1 MASFGFSKAIIAV
14 YDENEKVTKK
24 WDIDQKVG
32 STVDANI
39 SNIAPQGSPIYG
51 SDGIWK
57 NPTKGVGAVQVSFT
71 ANAIPKEI
79 MDIILGKVGKDGFGH
94 ANKDTQPPQCS
105 FEMISEDAATGKKGH
120 IAILNGT
127 FSLGSVDLKTN
138 TASQVHSPDKLTF
151 KAETR
156 KSDGELYVDTV
167 EDDKFDAKKWEEF
180 IRPTAQPNPP
190 HQSEY
195 DNSDSQYDTST
206 TNYNA

>member
-1 MASFGFSKAIIAV
+1 MATFGFSKAIIAV
-14 YDENEKVTKK
+14 YDENEKVTKQ
-24 WDIDQKVG
+24 WNIDQKVG

-79 MDIILGKVGKDGFGH
+79 MNVILGKVGTDGFGH
-94 ANKDTQPPQCS
+94 INKDTQPPQCS
-105 FEMISEDAATGKKGH
+105 FEMISEDAASGKTSH
-120 IAILNGT
+120 IAIVNGT
-127 FSLGSVDLKTN
+127 FSLGSIDLKTN

-156 KSDGELYVDTV
+156 KSDGELYVDIV
-167 EDDKFDAKKWEEF
+167 EDEQFDAKKWEAF
-180 IRPTAQPNPP
+180 VRPTA
-190 HQSEY
+190 
-195 DNSDSQYDTST
+195 DTVPVAHEDV
-206 TNYNA
+206 TNTQ

>member
-14 YDENEKVTKK
+14 YDENEKVTHK

-32 STVDANI
+32 STVEASI

-51 SDGIWK
+51 SDSIWK

-71 ANAIPKEI
+71 ANAIPKDI
-79 MDIILGKVGKDGFGH
+79 LDIILGKKGTDGFGH
-94 ANKDTQPPQCS
+94 INKDTQPPQCS
-105 FEMISEDAATGKKGH
+105 LEMIAEDGESGKTSH
-120 IAILNGT
+120 MAIVNGT

-156 KSDGELYVDTV
+156 KSDGELYVDVV
-167 EDDKFDAKKWEEF
+167 ENDKFDAEKWEEF
-180 IRPTAQPNPP
+180 VRPTANNV
-190 HQSEY
+190 STAS
-195 DNSDSQYDTST
+195 DNATSIQ
-206 TNYNA
+206 